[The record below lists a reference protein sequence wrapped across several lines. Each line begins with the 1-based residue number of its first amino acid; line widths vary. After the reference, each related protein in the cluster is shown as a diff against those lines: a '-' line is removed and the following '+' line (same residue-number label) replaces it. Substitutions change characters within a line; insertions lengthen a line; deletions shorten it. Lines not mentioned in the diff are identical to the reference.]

1 MAGRGGDREDGA
13 RLFSEV
19 RRERTRGP
27 KRQGR
32 RPPGQ
37 GPAGA
42 GGAPLPDHPPRRRP
56 QCPAAGWALP
66 PVIRAAPRNEGV
78 DSRVRLFSFGQKLQ
92 REEAEEKAWY
102 GSEEEQELPPTLST
116 PAGSAGSAEE
126 GSDCNPGL
134 PSPLGAGAEKTGG
147 EDSGDDVLKYVREI
161 FFS

>member
-1 MAGRGGDREDGA
+1 MAAG
-13 RLFSEV
+13 
-19 RRERTRGP
+19 
-27 KRQGR
+27 GR
-32 RPPGQ
+32 RRLLPAWMAAAERPAAPPAPP
-37 GPAGA
+37 PAA
-42 GGAPLPDHPPRRRP
+42 RRR
-56 QCPAAGWALP
+56 QRQAA
-66 PVIRAAPRNEGV
+66 AAPRAATVYCMNEAELV
-78 DSRVRLFSFGQKLQ
+78 DVALGTLAEKLQ

>member
-1 MAGRGGDREDGA
+1 MGPGSSLRCAEKGQEAPSGRAGDPRG
-13 RLFSEV
+13 
-19 RRERTRGP
+19 
-27 KRQGR
+27 
-32 RPPGQ
+32 
-37 GPAGA
+37 
-42 GGAPLPDHPPRRRP
+42 
-56 QCPAAGWALP
+56 
-66 PVIRAAPRNEGV
+66 RAATVYCMNEAELV
-78 DSRVRLFSFGQKLQ
+78 DVALGTLAEKLQ